1 VAAAGRYSVLDA
13 SALLAVLNGE
23 PGGAAV
29 VPLMADAAI
38 SAVNW
43 SEVVQKAL
51 AHGVSVSPADLRTD
65 VEALGVDVRPF
76 TASQAEIAASLWSS
90 TKHLG
95 LSLGDRAC
103 LALATEIGA
112 TAITADAAWARL
124 ALSITV
130 RVVR

>member
-1 VAAAGRYSVLDA
+1 
-13 SALLAVLNGE
+13 
-23 PGGAAV
+23 
-29 VPLMADAAI
+29 MADAAM

-43 SEVVQKAL
+43 AEVVQKAL
-51 AHGVSVSPADLRTD
+51 AHGVSASPADLRTD

-112 TAITADAAWARL
+112 TAVTADAAWARL
-124 ALSITV
+124 ALSIPV
-130 RVVR
+130 QVVR